1 MPLVLKIKNLC
12 ASKGIKLEELSVHFN
27 WGKYSIYRWDDHAP
41 SIDKVLK
48 VADYFGVSLDY
59 LLDRQTAP
67 VSPESIELAEE
78 IKKLP
83 PDKRKIIDTVIE
95 VSRAESEDAA
105 AAGK

>member
-1 MPLVLKIKNLC
+1 MSLISRIQNLC
-12 ASKGIKLEELSVHFN
+12 KENGVSIPKLEKMFK
-27 WGKYSIYRWDDHAP
+27 WGHGSIYRWETNSP
-41 SIDKVLK
+41 SIDKLVK
-48 VADYFGVSLDY
+48 VADYFGVSIDY

>member
-1 MPLVLKIKNLC
+1 MSLVKKIHELC
-12 ASKGIKLEELSVHFN
+12 KINGIKISNLQKELGFGN
-27 WGKYSIYRWDDHAP
+27 ASIYKWDTNSP
-41 SIDKVLK
+41 SIDKLIK